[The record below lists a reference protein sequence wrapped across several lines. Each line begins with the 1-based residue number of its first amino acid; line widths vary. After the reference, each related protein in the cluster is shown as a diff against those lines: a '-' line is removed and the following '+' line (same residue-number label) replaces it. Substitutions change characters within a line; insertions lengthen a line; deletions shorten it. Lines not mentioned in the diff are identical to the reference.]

1 MLLNAYST
9 LFRNNRSS
17 QSPTESAGRQRQV
30 SAFPLSRFPL
40 CPLSGLFHLIPLCA
54 FTASLRIPTGFRP
67 KAHGLRRRSYP
78 GSASLQTFPTA
89 TRLRRSVCSSWTISG
104 RNAVGI
110 VFVFNR
116 LPKLGAGAP
125 TLGFKAQS
133 GWDCFFPAFPFQVFR
148 RFLAYS
154 SCFAVIDPALTLICV
169 F

>member
-1 MLLNAYST
+1 MNL
-9 LFRNNRSS
+9 
-17 QSPTESAGRQRQV
+17 
-30 SAFPLSRFPL
+30 
-40 CPLSGLFHLIPLCA
+40 H
-54 FTASLRIPTGFRP
+54 ASENPDRIP
-67 KAHGLRRRSYP
+67 AHSP
-78 GSASLQTFPTA
+78 WVATKEPPWVSFPPNLFNRNA
-89 TRLRRSVCSSWTISG
+89 VAAVHRLIMNNIG
-104 RNAVGI
+104 RNAVGV